1 MRSVFCSYTYGYCSS
16 EAVCVQ
22 PSYISPGKYFQ
33 KKKKEQKK
41 THTHRGRYAHLE
53 ICRMISEVR
62 LLRKNS
68 TRHLNQEHSQKTPQ
82 SFLEVRCSGKI
93 NEDRTFLPIQD
104 RGNGTKG
111 SLQLYFVVLQT
122 HKEGQRRTK
131 LAQICHSA
139 SSRDTRD
146 INQWCEYWLP

>member
-1 MRSVFCSYTYGYCSS
+1 MRSIFCSYTYGYCSS

-22 PSYISPGKYFQ
+22 PSYISLGKYS
-33 KKKKEQKK
+33 QKK
-41 THTHRGRYAHLE
+41 TKTKKKHHGRYAHLE

-93 NEDRTFLPIQD
+93 NEDWTFFPIQD

-122 HKEGQRRTK
+122 HKEGQRRTR

>member
-1 MRSVFCSYTYGYCSS
+1 MYEINILFLYLWILQLRGCMCPAFLHFSW
-16 EAVCVQ
+16 Q
-22 PSYISPGKYFQ
+22 ILP
-33 KKKKEQKK
+33 KKKNKK
-41 THTHRGRYAHLE
+41 NHHGRYAHLE

-93 NEDRTFLPIQD
+93 NEDWTFFPIQD

-122 HKEGQRRTK
+122 HKEGQRRTR